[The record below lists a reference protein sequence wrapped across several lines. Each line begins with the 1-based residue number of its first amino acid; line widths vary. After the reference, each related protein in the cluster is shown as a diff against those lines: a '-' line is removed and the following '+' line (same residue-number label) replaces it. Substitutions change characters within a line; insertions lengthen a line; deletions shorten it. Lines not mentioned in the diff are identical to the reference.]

1 MRHLGVFAKKMLQ
14 RIDLDDQIG
23 SGFPV
28 QVTEEARRRITEALK
43 QSLAPTTRITYI
55 SQWNKWESFA
65 HENNYPV
72 FSADPIH
79 LADWITQRA
88 ADGRKPGTIRMGL
101 SAVGAAHRQANAPN
115 PVEDEGVRAAMRG
128 ITRVAGRAQKQAA
141 GLTAASLAAI
151 RATACVRRTGRG
163 GSLET
168 AETARVRGLMD
179 IAMASLMRDGML
191 RRSEAA
197 SLTWGDLLE
206 QEDGTGRLTVARSK
220 TDQEGEGAVLFASGP
235 TMEALSAVK
244 PDDANDVAP
253 LFGLSAEQ
261 IGRRISSAAAA
272 GLGEGFTGHSA
283 RVGMA
288 QDLARS
294 GTEVPALMTAGRWQ
308 SPTMPARYTR
318 AEQAGRGAIARFYG
332 SG

>member
-1 MRHLGVFAKKMLQ
+1 MRTAIHVF
-14 RIDLDDQIG
+14 
-23 SGFPV
+23 P
-28 QVTEEARRRITEALK
+28 
-43 QSLAPTTRITYI
+43 
-55 SQWNKWESFA
+55 
-65 HENNYPV
+65 
-72 FSADPIH
+72 ADPVH

-101 SAVGAAHRQANAPN
+101 AAVSAAHRQANLPN
-115 PVEDEGVRAAMRG
+115 PAEDEGVRATMRG

-151 RATACVRRTGRG
+151 RATVCVPRIGRG

-168 AETARVRGLMD
+168 AHTAEARGQID
-179 IAMASLMRDGML
+179 IALISLMRDGML

-197 SLTWGDLLE
+197 SLTWGDLIE
-206 QEDGTGRLTVARSK
+206 EGDGTGRLTVVRSK
-220 TDQEGEGAVLFASGP
+220 TDQEGEGVVLFVSAP
-235 TMEALSAVK
+235 TMEALKAMRPV
-244 PDDANDVAP
+244 DANTDDS
-253 LFGLSAEQ
+253 LFGLSDEQ
-261 IGRRISSAAAA
+261 IARRVSSAAAAA

-288 QDLARS
+288 QDLARA
-294 GTEVPALMTAGRWQ
+294 GTELPALMTAGRWQ

-332 SG
+332 AA